1 VHAAFVQ
8 STTIFMFCMSYLS
21 SRCCA
26 SSRYFLKHK
35 KSGRKKA
42 NQDIF
47 NLGMFYPMVLTLI
60 GITSLMVL
68 ILIWIELPLVI
79 GETYVFE
86 ECIQHA
92 HNPHFAKLFI

>member
-1 VHAAFVQ
+1 
-8 STTIFMFCMSYLS
+8 
-21 SRCCA
+21 
-26 SSRYFLKHK
+26 
-35 KSGRKKA
+35 
-42 NQDIF
+42 
-47 NLGMFYPMVLTLI
+47 MFYPMVLTLI